1 MTGNCGPQVASG
13 RRNSAGHL
21 CIGKANPCV
30 VTECSKFV
38 HTPWKLYSWYK
49 RPKMKKWKIF
59 SSTGSRSHP
68 GKLSLQPPNSLQ
80 QKNSERCAAKESECT
95 RCTKGTGCTQSTGY
109 TQGTGL
115 GIHTVLGIHKVLGA
129 HKVRSEH
136 KGSIN
141 LYSHRGYKRVGAGF
155 LLAHTKTY
163 PLMLQ
168 NIFLQHFQSRSLTQN
183 HASETPIVWPKF
195 T

>member
-1 MTGNCGPQVASG
+1 
-13 RRNSAGHL
+13 
-21 CIGKANPCV
+21 
-30 VTECSKFV
+30 
-38 HTPWKLYSWYK
+38 
-49 RPKMKKWKIF
+49 MKKWKIF

-155 LLAHTKTY
+155 FIAHTKTY

-168 NIFLQHFQSRSLTQN
+168 NHFFASNLGFVISSEKFNTNSCFRSAGLNKLYKCQTN
-183 HASETPIVWPKF
+183 YKEIVKLLSKKMKGGVVR
-195 T
+195 